1 MGLPFRVY
9 IRHTELFRSV
19 RYTVSFEIEIPW
31 AKSNAPLPQ
40 ELRKLPFRSKMTMG
54 GSLRWKPYTRSWESV
69 ATALTMANVSP
80 GGSVAQSWMTVYV
93 YFPLPTV
100 GIKSP
105 PCVGATA
112 AQARYG
118 LPRLLRCQ

>member
-1 MGLPFRVY
+1 MGFPSRVY

-19 RYTVSFEIEIPW
+19 RYTMSLAIEIPW

-40 ELRKLPFRSKMTMG
+40 ALRKWPFRSKMTMG

-80 GGSVAQSWMTVYV
+80 GGSFAQSWMTVYV

-100 GIKSP
+100 GIKRSS
-105 PCVGATA
+105 CVGASA
-112 AQARYG
+112 AQALDG
-118 LPRLLRCQ
+118 LPRLLRYQ